1 MAIGSADQRYGAE
14 QDVVGADFAL
24 VPRWRGEARQ
34 WLRFRSRAAA
44 RDENGYAGEGEKA

>member
-1 MAIGSADQRYGAE
+1 
-14 QDVVGADFAL
+14 

-44 RDENGYAGEGEKA
+44 RAEDDYAGEGEKA